1 MTTTLLSAP
10 SALYGAFSENG
21 YCLQARIPAGREE
34 EQLFL
39 LTVAAEASEQVL
51 LTLRVPM
58 LYAPVFGVDVG
69 DAAMLEAVTD
79 AVLAELPPGGQ
90 ATADDIHRAAQA
102 ALPHGATRA

>member
-1 MTTTLLSAP
+1 MTTALSTP

-21 YCLQARIPAGREE
+21 YRLQARIPASRGEE
-34 EQLFL
+34 RMFL

-51 LTLRVPM
+51 LSLRVPM

-69 DAAMLEAVTD
+69 DAATLEAVTD
-79 AVLAELPPGGQ
+79 AVLTALPSGGQ

-102 ALPHGATRA
+102 ALAHGATRA